1 MNAKELFR
9 ESIKEEIESLKEI
22 EALADERE
30 EEDVKTLVKR
40 IIRHEL
46 KESKRE
52 ITSILKDKSGKD
64 AK

>member
-1 MNAKELFR
+1 MNTKELFK
-9 ESIKEEIESLKEI
+9 EAIKEEIESLKEI
-22 EALADERE
+22 ESLADERE
-30 EEDVKTLVKR
+30 EEDVKALVKR

-64 AK
+64 AR